1 MTNPQDI
8 QDLADLRI
16 REATGLVNIG
26 FPDAAFY
33 LAGYAAELYLKAKI
47 CENLKLPNFYNQYA
61 SKSDLSK
68 AFLTH
73 NLERLILLSGLL
85 LELQVE
91 KKTNISFR
99 LDWRRL
105 QAWSANKVYE
115 LEGSRTLV
123 DAIDFINAVKNL
135 KEWIKMN

>member
-1 MTNPQDI
+1 MTNPKDI
-8 QDLADLRI
+8 QDLADLRL

-47 CENLKLPNFYNQYA
+47 CEHLKLPNFYNQYA
-61 SKSDLSK
+61 PKSELSK

-73 NLERLILLSGLL
+73 DLERLILLSGLL
-85 LELQVE
+85 LEFEAE

-105 QAWSANKVYE
+105 QAWSEKNVYD
-115 LEGSRTLV
+115 LEGSRSLV
-123 DAIDFINAVKNL
+123 EAIDFINAVKNL
-135 KEWIKMN
+135 KQWIKMN

>member
-8 QDLADLRI
+8 QGLADLRL

-61 SKSDLSK
+61 SKKKLSK
-68 AFLTH
+68 AFSTH
-73 NLERLILLSGLL
+73 DLELLILLSGLL
-85 LELQVE
+85 LEFQAE
-91 KKTNISFR
+91 KKANISFR

-105 QAWSANKVYE
+105 QAWSANNVYD
-115 LEGSRTLV
+115 LEGSHSLV
-123 DAIDFINAVKNL
+123 EAIDFINAVKNL
-135 KEWIKMN
+135 QKWIKMN